1 MELFGPEA
9 STARALKVQESINS
23 TWTRSFPDGHSISCN
38 VKVTYRAPGR
48 SPGRVVQI
56 EAKRCIEPSS
66 VADDDQR
73 SMLLNAT
80 EPDAFTWIPA
90 HEFGHVI
97 GLEDGYS
104 EGIMSDLRARWGGT
118 RVVTLKPGYKG
129 NLMGEFRGKLGAR
142 NLRDLTVANAPG
154 WLEDDDQVRTWVKG
168 HSLFEVRQLS
178 TAHKLAAIKTLL
190 DGWISSDDLLAIRRI
205 CGCAASS
212 PEADAIRRS
221 IDLNALSDLGQ
232 RAQLRVVLSNMPY

>member
-1 MELFGPEA
+1 
-9 STARALKVQESINS
+9 
-23 TWTRSFPDGHSISCN
+23 
-38 VKVTYRAPGR
+38 
-48 SPGRVVQI
+48 
-56 EAKRCIEPSS
+56 
-66 VADDDQR
+66 
-73 SMLLNAT
+73 
-80 EPDAFTWIPA
+80 
-90 HEFGHVI
+90 
-97 GLEDGYS
+97 
-104 EGIMSDLRARWGGT
+104 MSDLRARWGGT

-142 NLRDLTVANAPG
+142 NLTDLTVANAPG
-154 WLEDDDQVRTWVKG
+154 WLEDDDQVRAWVKG

-190 DGWISSDDLLAIRRI
+190 DGWVSSDDLLAIRRI

-212 PEADAIRRS
+212 AEAEAIRRS